1 MVGASREGRSL
12 GKAFGPRRAMVEEG
26 PRWEG
31 CLRGAQESYECDQ
44 VGLWNKVLGVSEVVP
59 TVCYATVVTRV
70 GPMDFQN

>member
-1 MVGASREGRSL
+1 MGASREGRSL
-12 GKAFGPRRAMVEEG
+12 GKACGPGWAMVGEG

-44 VGLWNKVLGVSEVVP
+44 VGLWNTVLGVSEVVP
-59 TVCYATVVTRV
+59 TVCYATVVTRG